1 MRSLSELGTE
11 PKALTV
17 RQMLILGLVAE
28 LPRTVQI
35 RLLSMLL
42 LEKLTTLLILLLAII
57 KPLKLVPQQ

>member
-1 MRSLSELGTE
+1 VRSLSELGTE